1 MTVYCDYCG
10 HKAELV
16 DDTVIYGHSYGHK
29 AYLCRYCGAY
39 VGCHGR
45 SDKPMGRLADAGL
58 RRKKMEAHAAFD
70 PLWKRGPFRGR
81 RKDAYAWLAGKM
93 AICRITAWRSPVSAF
108 TSLMRSTS
116 SPKNSI
122 RMATSFI

>member
-39 VGCHGR
+39 MGCHGR

-93 AICRITAWRSPVSAF
+93 ALPVKQTHIGMF
-108 TSLMRSTS
+108 DERQCQQVIDIIHQGGFENDQQL
-116 SPKNSI
+116 
-122 RMATSFI
+122 

>member
-58 RRKKMEAHAAFD
+58 RRKKMAAVARM
-70 PLWKRGPFRGR
+70 PMHGWPEKWHCPSSRPISGCLMNG
-81 RKDAYAWLAGKM
+81 
-93 AICRITAWRSPVSAF
+93 SVS
-108 TSLMRSTS
+108 
-116 SPKNSI
+116 K
-122 RMATSFI
+122 

>member
-58 RRKKMEAHAAFD
+58 RRKRWRHTQPLIRFGNAAHSAAVAKMPMHGW
-70 PLWKRGPFRGR
+70 P
-81 RKDAYAWLAGKM
+81 GKWHCPSSRP
-93 AICRITAWRSPVSAF
+93 ISECLTNGSA
-108 TSLMRSTS
+108 S
-116 SPKNSI
+116 K
-122 RMATSFI
+122 

>member
-70 PLWKRGPFRGR
+70 LETRPIPRPSQRCLCMAGR
-81 RKDAYAWLAGKM
+81 ENG
-93 AICRITAWRSPVSAF
+93 TARQADPYRNV
-108 TSLMRSTS
+108 
-116 SPKNSI
+116 
-122 RMATSFI
+122 